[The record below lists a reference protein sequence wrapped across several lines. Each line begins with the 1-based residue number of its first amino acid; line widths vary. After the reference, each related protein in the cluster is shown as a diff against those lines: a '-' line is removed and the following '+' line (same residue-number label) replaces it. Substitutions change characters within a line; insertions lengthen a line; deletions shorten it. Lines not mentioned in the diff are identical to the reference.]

1 MPQNITPA
9 ISISC
14 VRTVHIHRIW
24 EKSSVLF
31 CDISFYL
38 RLFYFRVL
46 TGKINPLLHQLIL
59 QPEPGHQ
66 FLKHGS
72 LAGQLLVGAV
82 ISVFPPQII
91 FSHPP
96 YKGQFSK
103 DSCSGKLFKLFL
115 FYQLKIGTARH
126 FYRLASPVTIMVTV
140 QTCGSGADRQDFP
153 ISGTRLFT
161 NMLFD
166 LDGHYLKI
174 KTVFS
179 KVSQ

>member
-115 FYQLKIGTARH
+115 FYQLKIRNARH
-126 FYRLASPVTIMVTV
+126 FCTPCISRYHYEFTTFTGSPAKNAFKFPTAVSMSLWRLSLEAHAI
-140 QTCGSGADRQDFP
+140 
-153 ISGTRLFT
+153 
-161 NMLFD
+161 
-166 LDGHYLKI
+166 
-174 KTVFS
+174 
-179 KVSQ
+179 